1 LERIIKIGTRAS
13 KLALWQANHIASKL
27 KMNGIESQ
35 LVTIET
41 TGDKM
46 LHKSIA
52 KIGSKGVFTEEL
64 EIQLHSGAIDIA
76 VHSAK
81 DMQAQL
87 APDLEIIAYTERE
100 KVNDVLV
107 SFNKYFTFDE
117 SQKVVLGT
125 SSTRRIAMIRHY
137 FPKVKTVDARGNL
150 QTRMR
155 KMEEGLCDALMLAY
169 AGVHR
174 MDMDSYVVQ
183 LLSPEK
189 FTPAAGQ
196 GSIAIEA
203 STNLDKEAR
212 QMIREA
218 INHHPTEYQI
228 IAERSYLKHLQ
239 GGCSVPAFAL
249 ASINGEKMTL
259 HCGIISLNGRELIRE
274 EAEMDKDEGDKLGE
288 VLAKRVIQN
297 GGEKILND
305 IKKQIG

>member
-13 KLALWQANHIASKL
+13 KLALWQANFIADKL
-27 KMNGIESQ
+27 KAQGIESQ

-64 EIQLHSGAIDIA
+64 EVQLRTGAIDIA

-81 DMQAQL
+81 DLQAQL
-87 APDLEIIAYTERE
+87 PSDLEIIAYLERE

-107 SFNKYFTFDE
+107 SYNKYFTFDE

-155 KMEEGLCDALMLAY
+155 KMEEGLCDALILAY

-174 MDMDSYVVQ
+174 MDMDSVIVQ
-183 LLSPEK
+183 LLPIEK

-203 STNLDKEAR
+203 STHLDKEVR
-212 QMIREA
+212 FLIRDVM
-218 INHHPTEYQI
+218 NHAPTEYQI
-228 IAERSYLKHLQ
+228 VAERAYLKHLQ

-249 ASINGEKMTL
+249 STIEGDQQTL
-259 HCGIISLNGRELIRE
+259 QCGIISLNGRELIRE
-274 EAEMDKDEGDKLGE
+274 EHTMDKDEGEKLGE
-288 VLAKRVIQN
+288 ILAKRVLEA
-297 GGEKILND
+297 GGAKILND

>member
-1 LERIIKIGTRAS
+1 MERIIKIGTRGS
-13 KLALWQANHIASKL
+13 KLALWQANFIADKL
-27 KMNGIESQ
+27 KTQGIQSQ
-35 LVTIET
+35 LVVIET

-52 KIGSKGVFTEEL
+52 KLGSKGVFTEEL
-64 EIQLHSGAIDIA
+64 EIQLHNGAIDIA

-81 DMQAQL
+81 DLQAQL
-87 APDLEIIAYTERE
+87 PADLEIIAFTERE

-155 KMEEGLCDALMLAY
+155 KMEEGLCDALVLAY

-174 MDMDSYVVQ
+174 MDMENYIVQ
-183 LLSPEK
+183 HLSTET

-196 GSIAIEA
+196 GSIAVEA
-203 STNLDKEAR
+203 SMLLDKEIK
-212 QMIREA
+212 QIIREA
-218 INHHPTEYQI
+218 VNHYPTEYQI
-228 IAERSYLKHLQ
+228 TAERAYLKHLQ

-249 ASINGEKMTL
+249 AEINGDQLKL
-259 HCGIISLNGRELIRE
+259 HCGIISLNGRDIIRE
-274 EAEMDKDEGDKLGE
+274 EAAMDKDEGEKLGE
-288 VLAKRVIQN
+288 MLAKRVLEN

-305 IKKQIG
+305 IKRQIG

>member
-1 LERIIKIGTRAS
+1 MERIIKIGTRAS
-13 KLALWQANHIASKL
+13 KLALWQANFIADKL
-27 KMNGIESQ
+27 KAQDIQSQ

-64 EIQLHSGAIDIA
+64 EIQLRTGGIDIA

-81 DMQAQL
+81 DLQANL
-87 APDLEIIAYTERE
+87 PTDLEIIAYLERE

-107 SFNKYFTFDE
+107 SYNKYFTFDE

-155 KMEEGLCDALMLAY
+155 KMDEGLCDALMLAY

-174 MDMDSYVVQ
+174 MDMDSSVVQ
-183 LLSPEK
+183 MLPTEK

-203 STNLDKEAR
+203 STNLDKEVK
-212 QMIREA
+212 MLIRNSM
-218 INHHPTEYQI
+218 NHTPTEFQI
-228 IAERSYLKHLQ
+228 IAERAYLKHLQ

-249 ASINGEKMTL
+249 STIEGDQLTL

-274 EAEMDKDEGDKLGE
+274 EHTMDKDEGEKLGE
-288 VLAKRVIQN
+288 ILAKRVLEN

-305 IKKQIG
+305 IKRQIG

>member
-1 LERIIKIGTRAS
+1 MERVIKIGTRGS
-13 KLALWQANHIASKL
+13 KLALWQANFIADKL
-27 KMNGIESQ
+27 KTQGIQSQ

-52 KIGSKGVFTEEL
+52 KLGSKGVFTEEL

-81 DMQAQL
+81 DLQAQL
-87 APDLEIIAYTERE
+87 PPDLEIIAFTERE

-155 KMEEGLCDALMLAY
+155 KMEEGLCDALVLAY

-174 MDMDSYVVQ
+174 MDMESYVVQ
-183 LLSPEK
+183 YLSTDT

-203 STNLDKEAR
+203 STLLDKEIK
-212 QMIREA
+212 QIIREA
-218 INHHPTEYQI
+218 VNHYSTEYQI
-228 IAERSYLKHLQ
+228 TAERAYLKHLQ

-249 ASINGEKMTL
+249 AEVNGDQLKL
-259 HCGIISLNGRELIRE
+259 HCGIISLNGRDIIRE
-274 EAEMDKDEGDKLGE
+274 EATMDKDEGEKLGE
-288 VLAKRVIQN
+288 ILAKRVLEN

>member
-1 LERIIKIGTRAS
+1 LERVIKIGTRGS
-13 KLALWQANHIASKL
+13 KLALWQANFIADKL
-27 KMNGIESQ
+27 KTQGIQSQ

-52 KIGSKGVFTEEL
+52 KLGSKGVFTEEL

-81 DMQAQL
+81 DLQAQL
-87 APDLEIIAYTERE
+87 PPDLEIIAFTERE

-155 KMEEGLCDALMLAY
+155 KMEEGLCDALVLAY

-174 MDMDSYVVQ
+174 MDMESYVVQ
-183 LLSPEK
+183 YLSTDT

-203 STNLDKEAR
+203 STLLDKEIK
-212 QMIREA
+212 QIIREA
-218 INHHPTEYQI
+218 VNHYSTEYQI
-228 IAERSYLKHLQ
+228 TAERAYLKHLQ

-249 ASINGEKMTL
+249 AEVNGDQLKL
-259 HCGIISLNGRELIRE
+259 HCGIISLNGRDIIRE
-274 EAEMDKDEGDKLGE
+274 EATMDKDEGEKLGE
-288 VLAKRVIQN
+288 ILAKRVLEN

>member
-1 LERIIKIGTRAS
+1 MERIIKIGTRAS

-27 KMNGIESQ
+27 KMSGIESQ

-64 EIQLHSGAIDIA
+64 EVQLHSGAIDIA

-87 APDLEIIAYTERE
+87 PSDLEIIAYTERE

-183 LLSPEK
+183 LLPTEK

-203 STNLDKEAR
+203 STNLDQEVK

-218 INHHPTEYQI
+218 INHYPTEYQI

-249 ASINGEKMTL
+249 ATINGEQMSL

-288 VLAKRVIQN
+288 MLAKRVIQN